1 MLKGGYILIDC
12 KGYNLLGA
20 PTKIDGIY
28 DSCVEALHLNKPV
41 FAYNMYWGSTAE
53 ITPIAVML
61 TTADDHITATTS
73 TLQLVIDEDDTVTVN
88 NLIQ

>member
-12 KGYNLLGA
+12 KGYNLLGDPA
-20 PTKIDGIY
+20 TIDGIY
-28 DSCVEALHLNKPV
+28 DACIEALHLNKPV
-41 FAYNMYWGSTAE
+41 FAYNMLWGTAE
-53 ITPIAVML
+53 MTPIAVML
-61 TTADDHITATTS
+61 TTADDRITATAS